1 MSVPPEIA
9 WLIPVVIPFVIG
21 LLVGAIIKRTI
32 SILLLIIALIVVLA
46 FTGYLSLSVESLY
59 EKAVEHLPKIFDQ
72 TETLKNLLPYTSISF
87 IIGLAIGL
95 WKG

>member
-1 MSVPPEIA
+1 MPIPPEIA

-21 LLVGAIIKRTI
+21 LLIGAIIKKTV
-32 SILLLIIALIVVLA
+32 SILLLIIALVAVLA
-46 FTGYLSLSVESLY
+46 FTGYLSLSVEGLY
-59 EKAVEHLPKIFDQ
+59 EKAAEYLPKISGQ
-72 TETLKNLLPYTSISF
+72 AETLKNLLPYTSISF

>member
-21 LLVGAIIKRTI
+21 LLIGAIIKRTI
-32 SILLLIIALIVVLA
+32 SVLLLVIALIAILA
-46 FTGYLSLSVESLY
+46 FTGYISLSVESLY
-59 EKAVEHLPKIFDQ
+59 EKATKYLPKISSQ